1 MHGKINTIMPVAMAV
16 QNPLRS
22 IPHCSGDDGI
32 MMPGLIILVFL
43 TGILPCLVI
52 LEGFRIRFPCED
64 VSAVLFIPQD

>member
-1 MHGKINTIMPVAMAV
+1 MPVAMAV

-32 MMPGLIILVFL
+32 VMPGLIILVFL